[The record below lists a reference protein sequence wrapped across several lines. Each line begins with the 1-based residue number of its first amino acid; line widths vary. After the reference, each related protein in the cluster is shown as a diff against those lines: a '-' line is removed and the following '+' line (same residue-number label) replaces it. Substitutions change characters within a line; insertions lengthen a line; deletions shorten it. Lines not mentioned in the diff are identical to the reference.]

1 MAYRVCQR
9 WQWIAVVGLCLVS
22 CSAWVALWQQRAWAA
37 PADREEVSGD
47 LAVVTLHTPTG
58 DNLVVVDRQRKV
70 IAVYRVDEGGTTIQ
84 LRSVRDIRWDLML
97 EELNPSNPS
106 PAEVRAMLP
115 QR

>member
-1 MAYRVCQR
+1 
-9 WQWIAVVGLCLVS
+9 
-22 CSAWVALWQQRAWAA
+22 
-37 PADREEVSGD
+37 VSGD
-47 LAVVTLHTPTG
+47 LAVVTLNSPTG

-70 IAVYRVDEGGTTIQ
+70 MAVYRVDESGTTIQ

-97 EELNPSNPS
+97 EELNPSNPR